1 MSKQNPDN
9 AAYMNFIESLNE
21 ILSEEEINKLSFS

>member
-1 MSKQNPDN
+1 MAKQNSDN

-21 ILSEEEINKLSFS
+21 ILIDIDVSKLSYS

>member
-1 MSKQNPDN
+1 MANPNHDN

-21 ILSEEEINKLSFS
+21 ILKSEEINKLNYS